1 MLICAKVVNKEL
13 ILSISSFFNIFAL
26 GLSYSNLMGKSVYF
40 FILLMLITFVNV
52 YSLNLTD
59 TDTCSVSILQNDT
72 IIYTQ
77 DNTPIQIQLNATQGA
92 YSYKWTPSDGL
103 SNDTIPNPILT
114 VSTTSQ
120 YVVEALYLDTANGI
134 NLVYNGDFELGNVG
148 FTTQYNHEVNP
159 NPAFGPGDYNVVT
172 NTNQAGSGF
181 LSCQNGGLFFIA
193 DASLIANIILYQISV
208 NVEPNTYYLFTTE
221 TTNFLSFNNND
232 LPVIEYNINNHPLR
246 LDTIRDVN
254 CDWQEYSYIWYN
266 DNSSTALI
274 TIKDLNTIQMGNDF
288 AMDNISLKK
297 ICKTTDTIN
306 IVFAPMIIE
315 DTIYV
320 TLCENELPYIYHD
333 SIFSQAGAYTYL
345 FTNDNGIL
353 DSAFIINLSVLPS
366 YVNTIDA
373 TICQGE
379 VYNQNDFNES
389 VTGVYTRNYQ
399 TLEGCDSLIVLNLI
413 VEPSFSNTISA
424 TICQGETYNENG
436 FNISTSG
443 NYNKT
448 FQSING
454 CDSTINLV
462 LIVEPL
468 KDTTIYD
475 TIYSGSV
482 YYRFGFNQ
490 TTSGMYI
497 NSYQL
502 GEGCPTEITL
512 NLEVI
517 DIPDVN
523 VWVPNAFTPFELS
536 NNEFGYYTELNY
548 LSSVSFKIYNRWG
561 ERIFFSTKIG
571 EFWNG
576 KYKGQDCHTGVYAW
590 KLTYATIFAP
600 NENIELSGLVNL
612 IK

>member
-1 MLICAKVVNKEL
+1 
-13 ILSISSFFNIFAL
+13 
-26 GLSYSNLMGKSVYF
+26 
-40 FILLMLITFVNV
+40 
-52 YSLNLTD
+52 
-59 TDTCSVSILQNDT
+59 
-72 IIYTQ
+72 
-77 DNTPIQIQLNATQGA
+77 
-92 YSYKWTPSDGL
+92 
-103 SNDTIPNPILT
+103 
-114 VSTTSQ
+114 
-120 YVVEALYLDTANGI
+120 
-134 NLVYNGDFELGNVG
+134 
-148 FTTQYNHEVNP
+148 
-159 NPAFGPGDYNVVT
+159 
-172 NTNQAGSGF
+172 
-181 LSCQNGGLFFIA
+181 
-193 DASLIANIILYQISV
+193 
-208 NVEPNTYYLFTTE
+208 
-221 TTNFLSFNNND
+221 
-232 LPVIEYNINNHPLR
+232 
-246 LDTIRDVN
+246 
-254 CDWQEYSYIWYN
+254 
-266 DNSSTALI
+266 
-274 TIKDLNTIQMGNDF
+274 MGNDF

-333 SIFSQAGAYTYL
+333 SIFTQAGAYTYL
-345 FTNDNGIL
+345 FTNDNGVL

-389 VTGVYTRNYQ
+389 TTGVYTRNYQ